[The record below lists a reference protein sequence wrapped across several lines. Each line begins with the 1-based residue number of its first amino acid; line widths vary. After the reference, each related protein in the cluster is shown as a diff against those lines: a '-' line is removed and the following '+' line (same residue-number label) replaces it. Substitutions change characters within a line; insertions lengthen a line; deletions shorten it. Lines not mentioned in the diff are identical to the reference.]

1 MAPTKR
7 EMNKENSCEK
17 WYMKKKVVYVY
28 SISYEVIII
37 TTTCFICHICK
48 TV

>member
-17 WYMKKKVVYVY
+17 WYMKKKKEKWYMYIVFL
-28 SISYEVIII
+28 I
-37 TTTCFICHICK
+37 K
-48 TV
+48 L